1 MIIYPMFK
9 IVTFVVGVLTCLS
22 SLSQL
27 YKPVDDQSS
36 VKFKIKNFGF
46 NNVTGSFKGIQ
57 GSVQFN
63 PENLATSSMDVT
75 VDAKSVNTGINLRD
89 NHLRKPEYFDVKKY
103 PVIRFVSSKI
113 TPSSKAGTL
122 FIFGKL
128 TIKNVTR
135 EISFPFTAVP
145 QEGGYLFSGEFKINR
160 IDFEVGESSSVSD
173 NLTVSLKVFAR
184 KA

>member
-1 MIIYPMFK
+1 MLK
-9 IVTFVVGVLTCLS
+9 VVAVVVGVLACLS
-22 SLSQL
+22 SISQV
-27 YKPVDDQSS
+27 YVPVDDQSS

-46 NNVTGSFKGIQ
+46 NNVTGSFKGLQ
-57 GSVQFN
+57 GSVQFI
-63 PENLATSSMDVT
+63 PENLAASSMDVT

-89 NHLRKPEYFDVKKY
+89 NHLRKEEYFDVKKY

-173 NLTVSLKVFAR
+173 NLTVTLKVFAR